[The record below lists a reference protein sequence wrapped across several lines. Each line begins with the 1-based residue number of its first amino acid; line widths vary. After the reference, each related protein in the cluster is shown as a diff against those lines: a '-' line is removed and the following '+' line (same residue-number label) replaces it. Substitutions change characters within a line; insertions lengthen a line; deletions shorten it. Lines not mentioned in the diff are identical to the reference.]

1 MDFPEASGGTE
12 LASAITKYGPKSEML
27 VIISD
32 YDDNLK
38 DWAKALKKSNSKK
51 VGILYG
57 KTDINKDAE
66 NALRKA
72 GLVTY
77 KVKRFEDD

>member
-1 MDFPEASGGTE
+1 M
-12 LASAITKYGPKSEML
+12 
-27 VIISD
+27 
-32 YDDNLK
+32 K

-66 NALRKA
+66 NALQKA